1 MIQLSQAL
9 SYKTSTMLISVIVT
23 NFRDNFY
30 LNKLLLDLSKQ
41 DFDKKKL
48 EILLLDAGN
57 YQEKEAKK
65 WLGPLKNNL
74 RFWNVSNLPRTSSL
88 NFLIKNSKANL
99 IVRLDSRSHI
109 SKHYLS
115 QIYKLSTETKAANVG
130 GSLKPVGLNFNQNMI
145 AKIMQHPLS
154 FGGAKF
160 RSLNYRG
167 EVDSLYLGAFNKKL
181 IPKGSWFDEELV
193 KISEDSDLNYRIK
206 KSNQKIILDSS
217 IVVEYYPRESLKS
230 FFKLCYNYGLSRGL
244 FLIKHKTVSA
254 FRQLVLPLGLLLICM
269 LFYIG
274 FIIQLA
280 HEFLLL
286 LILIYVSVLCG
297 ISYKLSN
304 TMKESLFIFPGFLGC
319 HFFWTIGFFSAL
331 IYFKQY
337 KNG

>member
-1 MIQLSQAL
+1 MQLSQAL
-9 SYKTSTMLISVIVT
+9 SYKTPTMLISVIVT

-65 WLGPLKNNL
+65 WLGSLKNNL
-74 RFWNVSNLPRTSSL
+74 RFWSVSNLPRTSSL
-88 NFLIKNSKANL
+88 NFLIKNTKANL

-109 SKHYLS
+109 SKNYLS
-115 QIYKLSTETKAANVG
+115 QIYKLSAETKAANVG
-130 GSLKPVGLNFNQNMI
+130 GSLRPVGLNYNQNMI

-167 EVDSLYLGAFNKKL
+167 EVDSLYLGAFNRKL
-181 IPKGSWFDEELV
+181 MPKGSWFDEELV

-217 IVVEYYPRESLKS
+217 IVVGHYPRESLKS
-230 FFKLCYNYGLSRGL
+230 FFKLCYNYGLGRGL

-254 FRQLVLPLGLLLICM
+254 FRQLVLPLGLLLTCM

-274 FIIQLA
+274 FFIQLA

-286 LILIYVSVLCG
+286 LILIYVSVLCV

-304 TMKESLFIFPGFLGC
+304 TMKES
-319 HFFWTIGFFSAL
+319 
-331 IYFKQY
+331 
-337 KNG
+337 

>member
-1 MIQLSQAL
+1 
-9 SYKTSTMLISVIVT
+9 MLISVIVT

-41 DFDKKKL
+41 DFDKNKL

-65 WLGPLKNNL
+65 SLGSLKHNL

-88 NFLIKNSKANL
+88 NFLIKNAKANL
-99 IVRLDSRSHI
+99 IVRLDSRSNI
-109 SKHYLS
+109 SKNYLS

-160 RSLNYRG
+160 RSIDYRG

-217 IVVEYYPRESLKS
+217 IVVEHYPRESLKS
-230 FFKLCYNYGLSRGL
+230 FFKLCYNYGLGRGL

-286 LILIYVSVLCG
+286 LILIYVSVLSG

-304 TMKESLFIFPGFLGC
+304 TMKESLFIFLGFLGC

>member
-1 MIQLSQAL
+1 
-9 SYKTSTMLISVIVT
+9 MLISVIVT

-41 DFDKKKL
+41 DFDKNKL

-65 WLGPLKNNL
+65 SLGSLKHNL

-88 NFLIKNSKANL
+88 NFLIKNAKANL
-99 IVRLDSRSHI
+99 IVRLDSRSNI
-109 SKHYLS
+109 SKNYLS

-145 AKIMQHPLS
+145 AKIMQYPLS
-154 FGGAKF
+154 FGSTKF

-286 LILIYVSVLCG
+286 LILIYVSVLCR

-319 HFFWTIGFFSAL
+319 HFFWTMGFFPRL
-331 IYFKQY
+331 FILNNIKMDKIYAH
-337 KNG
+337 

>member
-1 MIQLSQAL
+1 MQLSQAL

-30 LNKLLLDLSKQ
+30 LNKLLHDLSKQ
-41 DFDKKKL
+41 DFDKNNI

-57 YQEKEAKK
+57 YQAKEAKK

-74 RFWNVSNLPRTSSL
+74 RFWNVPNLPRTSSL

-130 GSLKPVGLNFNQNMI
+130 GSLRPVGLNFNQRMI

-160 RSLNYRG
+160 RSFNYRG

-181 IPKGSWFDEELV
+181 IPKGPWFDEVLI

-217 IVVEYYPRESLKS
+217 IVIEHYPRESLKS
-230 FFKLCYNYGLSRGL
+230 FFKLCYNYGVGRGL
-244 FLIKHKTVSA
+244 FLMKHKTVLA
-254 FRQLVLPLGLLLICM
+254 FRQLVLPIALLLLSI
-269 LFYIG
+269 LFFMG
-274 FIIQLA
+274 FFFQLA
-280 HEFLLL
+280 HVLLIFF
-286 LILIYVSVLCG
+286 ILIYVSTLAGV
-297 ISYKLSN
+297 SYKLSS
-304 TMKESLFIFPGFLGC
+304 TITVLFFNFLGFLGC

-331 IYFKQY
+331 IKFKQH

>member
-1 MIQLSQAL
+1 
-9 SYKTSTMLISVIVT
+9 MLISVIIT

-30 LNKLLLDLSKQ
+30 LNKLLFDLSKQ

-57 YQEKEAKK
+57 YEEKEAKK
-65 WLGPLKNNL
+65 WLGSLKNNL
-74 RFWNVSNLPRTSSL
+74 RFWNVPNLPRTSSL

-99 IVRLDSRSHI
+99 IVRLDSRSHV

-130 GSLKPVGLNFNQNMI
+130 GSLNPIGLNFKQNII

-160 RSLNYRG
+160 RSIDYRG

-181 IPKGSWFDEELV
+181 VPKGSWFDEELV
-193 KISEDSDLNYRIK
+193 KISEDSDLNYIIK

-217 IVVEYYPRESLKS
+217 IVVEHYPRESLKS
-230 FFKLCYNYGLSRGL
+230 FFKLCYNYGLGRGL

-274 FIIQLA
+274 FFIQLV

-286 LILIYVSVLCG
+286 LILIYVSVLSG

-331 IYFKQY
+331 INFKQY

>member
-1 MIQLSQAL
+1 
-9 SYKTSTMLISVIVT
+9 MLISVIIT

-30 LNKLLLDLSKQ
+30 LNKLLFDLSKQ

-57 YQEKEAKK
+57 YEEKEAKK
-65 WLGPLKNNL
+65 WLGSLKNNL
-74 RFWNVSNLPRTSSL
+74 RFWNVPNLPRTSSL

-109 SKHYLS
+109 NKNYLS

-130 GSLKPVGLNFNQNMI
+130 GSLNPIGLNFKQNII

-160 RSLNYRG
+160 RSLDYCG
-167 EVDSLYLGAFNKKL
+167 EIDSIYLGAFNKKL
-181 IPKGSWFDEELV
+181 IPKGTWFDEELV

-217 IVVEYYPRESLKS
+217 IVVEHYPRESLKS
-230 FFKLCYNYGLSRGL
+230 FFKLCYNYGLGRGL

-274 FIIQLA
+274 FFIQLV

-286 LILIYVSVLCG
+286 LILIYVSVLSG

-331 IYFKQY
+331 INFKQY

>member
-1 MIQLSQAL
+1 MMQLSQAL
-9 SYKTSTMLISVIVT
+9 SYKTPTMLISVIVT

-65 WLGPLKNNL
+65 WLGSLKNNL
-74 RFWNVSNLPRTSSL
+74 RFWSVSNLPRTSSL
-88 NFLIKNSKANL
+88 NFLIKNTKANL

-109 SKHYLS
+109 SKNYLS
-115 QIYKLSTETKAANVG
+115 QIYKLSAETKAANVG
-130 GSLKPVGLNFNQNMI
+130 GSLRPVGLNYNQNMI

-167 EVDSLYLGAFNKKL
+167 EVDSLYLGAFNRKL
-181 IPKGSWFDEELV
+181 MPKGSWFDEELV

-217 IVVEYYPRESLKS
+217 IVVGHYPRESLKS
-230 FFKLCYNYGLSRGL
+230 FFKLCYNYGLGRGL

-254 FRQLVLPLGLLLICM
+254 FRQLVLPLGLLLTCM

-274 FIIQLA
+274 FFIQLA

-286 LILIYVSVLCG
+286 LILIYVSVLCV

-304 TMKESLFIFPGFLGC
+304 TMKES
-319 HFFWTIGFFSAL
+319 
-331 IYFKQY
+331 
-337 KNG
+337 